1 MDLANVIIYAGAGL
15 LVLFLLILFFVSY
28 IKAAPDEVIIISGF
42 RKPRTII
49 GHAGF
54 KIPFLERSDK
64 LSLKLIPIDVKTS
77 NSVPTFDYINVKVD
91 AVVNAKISDDP
102 ELLKSAAQ
110 NFLNKSTDQI
120 KAMIVDVLEGN
131 MREIVGQMKLVDMV
145 TDRKQVSEK
154 VLENAIPDLKKLG
167 VVIQTF
173 NIQNFF
179 DEGEVIKN
187 LGVDKTVAIQKAAKI
202 SAANAARDVK
212 IAEAEAQKLANDAQV
227 AANLEIA
234 QKQNDLEVKKA
245 DLQRIADTQKAIADA
260 AYEIQKQEQQK
271 TINVKAAEAEVANQE
286 KQIEIRERMV
296 AVTEKELQAKIQK
309 TAEAER
315 EAQIQKSEAE
325 LFKQQKDAEAA
336 LFKQQKDA
344 DGIKRIADAE
354 KEKAFAEAA
363 GIKAKG
369 EAEADAIKAKGL
381 AEAEALDKKAEAMQK
396 YGDAARQEMQLK
408 ALETLFQQ
416 FPQIAASVA
425 KPMEKIGNITM
436 YGSGN
441 TAALTGDI
449 IKTVTQISNG
459 LTESMGINLPTILN
473 SMFGAKLAGV
483 SPKVE
488 EVKEVVPEP
497 VVKNP
502 APKPAPKA
510 EPVSVARKTVE
521 SDVPS
526 METLNRINNKFKPN
540 R

>member
-483 SPKVE
+483 SSKVE
-488 EVKEVVPEP
+488 EAKEVVPEP

-502 APKPAPKA
+502 APKPAPKT
-510 EPVSVARKTVE
+510 EPVSTARKSVE

-526 METLNRINNKFKPN
+526 METLNRINNKFKPI

>member
-212 IAEAEAQKLANDAQV
+212 IAEA
-227 AANLEIA
+227 
-234 QKQNDLEVKKA
+234 
-245 DLQRIADTQKAIADA
+245 
-260 AYEIQKQEQQK
+260 
-271 TINVKAAEAEVANQE
+271 
-286 KQIEIRERMV
+286 
-296 AVTEKELQAKIQK
+296 
-309 TAEAER
+309 
-315 EAQIQKSEAE
+315 
-325 LFKQQKDAEAA
+325 
-336 LFKQQKDA
+336 
-344 DGIKRIADAE
+344 
-354 KEKAFAEAA
+354 
-363 GIKAKG
+363 
-369 EAEADAIKAKGL
+369 
-381 AEAEALDKKAEAMQK
+381 
-396 YGDAARQEMQLK
+396 
-408 ALETLFQQ
+408 
-416 FPQIAASVA
+416 
-425 KPMEKIGNITM
+425 
-436 YGSGN
+436 
-441 TAALTGDI
+441 
-449 IKTVTQISNG
+449 
-459 LTESMGINLPTILN
+459 
-473 SMFGAKLAGV
+473 
-483 SPKVE
+483 
-488 EVKEVVPEP
+488 
-497 VVKNP
+497 
-502 APKPAPKA
+502 
-510 EPVSVARKTVE
+510 
-521 SDVPS
+521 
-526 METLNRINNKFKPN
+526 
-540 R
+540 

>member
-510 EPVSVARKTVE
+510 EPVSAARKSVE